1 MAKTNIHVGLE
12 IGTAKICVVVAEVR
26 PDGAMKILGVGQAPS
41 RGVRKG
47 EIVDFN
53 TAQTCLHDAL
63 VRAEER
69 SDVMIRSVMMAV
81 TGPHIQSLN
90 NRGRISIAE
99 EQNEISYDDLAEA
112 KDMARNVQVPGDNVF
127 IHSIIRHYYVDGG
140 ERVLNPVGME
150 GSRLEADYHIIHGL
164 RGRIH
169 NAMRCV
175 REIPLEVE
183 DVVFAP
189 VAAAQVLLSRED
201 KESGALVIDLGAG
214 TTDFVV
220 YQEGSISISGSVG
233 IGGDHITN
241 DIGVVLKL
249 PMVEAEKLKLK
260 HGTVRP
266 GAVQPGE
273 TVHIED
279 NARFNGMEIDREM
292 LNEIIEM
299 RLRETLDEVKKKLAS
314 ENFLPSGGFG
324 IFLCGGGS
332 LVDGLSS
339 IVEDTFGHQVRRGN
353 SAPISGL
360 NSTFENPQYA
370 VPIGLIRYAQLVERE
385 RPKRGPFGWIVDQVG
400 DFLGSG
406 RRA

>member
-169 NAMRCV
+169 NAMRLCP
-175 REIPLEVE
+175 RNP
-183 DVVFAP
+183 
-189 VAAAQVLLSRED
+189 
-201 KESGALVIDLGAG
+201 
-214 TTDFVV
+214 
-220 YQEGSISISGSVG
+220 
-233 IGGDHITN
+233 
-241 DIGVVLKL
+241 
-249 PMVEAEKLKLK
+249 
-260 HGTVRP
+260 
-266 GAVQPGE
+266 
-273 TVHIED
+273 
-279 NARFNGMEIDREM
+279 AR
-292 LNEIIEM
+292 
-299 RLRETLDEVKKKLAS
+299 S
-314 ENFLPSGGFG
+314 
-324 IFLCGGGS
+324 
-332 LVDGLSS
+332 
-339 IVEDTFGHQVRRGN
+339 
-353 SAPISGL
+353 
-360 NSTFENPQYA
+360 
-370 VPIGLIRYAQLVERE
+370 
-385 RPKRGPFGWIVDQVG
+385 
-400 DFLGSG
+400 
-406 RRA
+406 